1 MGKFKKQIDYWIHH
15 VWVLFALLVSTALLI
30 LYLACREE
38 LLLILVLFFVG
49 FVTLYFTSNMVI
61 VMLFSIVFTG
71 LLYIINIG
79 QTQGSLWQ
87 NHGGFWQNPGHDSL
101 WQNPGHD
108 SLWQNPGHDS
118 LWQNPG
124 HDSLWQTMSLGVM
137 SIEGM
142 TDASASSTQPA
153 STAELLAQS
162 FPNTPTTPEDI
173 EKLKLQIDLLDK
185 LEKLGPLIST
195 VSSMSSYMKTDK

>member
-79 QTQGSLWQ
+79 QSQGSLWQSQGSLWQ
-87 NHGGFWQNPGHDSL
+87 NHGWQS
-101 WQNPGHD
+101 QV
-108 SLWQNPGHDS
+108 
-118 LWQNPG
+118 
-124 HDSLWQTMSLGVM
+124 SLGGGM

-142 TDASASSTQPA
+142 TDASASYTQPVPSA
-153 STAELLAQS
+153 AELLAHT
-162 FPNTPTTPEDI
+162 FPNTPTTSEDI

-185 LEKLGPLIST
+185 VEKLGPLIST
-195 VSSMSSYMKTDK
+195 VSSLSSFMKTDK

>member
-108 SLWQNPGHDS
+108 SLWQ
-118 LWQNPG
+118 
-124 HDSLWQTMSLGVM
+124 TMSLGVM